1 MKPWYLKEEKLQCKC
16 LKCANHRTRIC
27 NPSRKKAEQST
38 YAQTWN
44 HYVNAGK
51 KSIANLRTPCKQ
63 ALKCTYAKKRTLYS
77 IFKLTGKFSLQKI
90 SKSICNAS
98 SWGICIIWHLEMKE
112 FKGFAKRSRYLNFRN
127 RLFTINRTQ

>member
-1 MKPWYLKEEKLQCKC
+1 MTTEFIWAAILVQLELELNLLDWNINEKEIKREKVQMKPWHLKEEKLQCKC

-51 KSIANLRTPCKQ
+51 KV
-63 ALKCTYAKKRTLYS
+63 
-77 IFKLTGKFSLQKI
+77 
-90 SKSICNAS
+90 
-98 SWGICIIWHLEMKE
+98 
-112 FKGFAKRSRYLNFRN
+112 
-127 RLFTINRTQ
+127 